1 MIVDVCNK
9 NDFRTAIH
17 YLRIADEFGFIN
29 AAFRLG
35 EIYKNG
41 EKGTHIDLWKAYH
54 FFAKAANHNHEGA
67 MIEVSKL
74 YKAGIPGCLKAQP
87 SLAFQWCLRAANNG
101 NEVAEYL
108 IGTYCEEGV
117 GVYPD
122 YNQALAWYKKAASKE
137 YGPAQERVNPSA
149 KTTRH
154 QYVNEKNIN
163 NKRYYQQSIR
173 NTEEKAR
180 NSGENCHIM

>member
-1 MIVDVCNK
+1 MDVCNK

-17 YLRIADEFGFIN
+17 YLRIAEEFGFVN
-29 AAFRLG
+29 AGFRLG

-54 FFAKAANHNHEGA
+54 FFAKAASQKHEGA
-67 MIEVSKL
+67 MIELSKL
-74 YKAGIPGCLKAQP
+74 YRSGIPGCLKSQP
-87 SLAFQWCLRAANNG
+87 NLAFQWCLQAANSG

-108 IGTYCEEGV
+108 IGTYCEAGI

-122 YNQALAWYKKAASKE
+122 YNQAVEWYKKSANKE
-137 YGPAQERVNPSA
+137 YGPAQEKLNPGAS
-149 KTTRH
+149 KKQ
-154 QYVNEKNIN
+154 QYVNEKGIN

-173 NTEEKAR
+173 ITEEKSKA
-180 NSGENCHIM
+180 EQNCRIM